1 MTLYGVSVG
10 TGDPED
16 ITVKALKT
24 IAKCRVIAAPSTHG
38 GRSAA
43 LAIAEQA
50 ADLSQKEIILLDMP
64 MTRDRQA
71 RAAAHKAAAEK
82 LSRVL
87 ETEDAALLCLGD
99 TALYSTFSYIAP
111 RVRELGHEVRCISG
125 VCSPCAAANAL
136 GIPLVQG
143 DEPLL
148 ILPCGAE
155 DFADLMHTPVRKVIM
170 KGGSGE
176 VRQALADCGLL
187 SDAYAAENVGT
198 PGEKLCRGSDIP
210 HETGYFTVY
219 IV

>member
-24 IAKCRVIAAPSTHG
+24 IERCRVIAAPAAKG

-43 LAIAEQA
+43 LSIAEQA
-50 ADLSQKEIILLDMP
+50 ADLAGKEILLLDMP

-71 RAAAHKAAAEK
+71 LAAAHREAAER

-87 ETEDAALLCLGD
+87 ETEDVGLLCLGD

-111 RVRELGHEVRCISG
+111 YVREMGHDVSYVSG

-148 ILPCGAE
+148 ILPCGTDSFTE
-155 DFADLMHTPVRKVIM
+155 LINMPVRKVIM
-170 KGGSGE
+170 KGGSRE
-176 VRQALADCGLL
+176 VRQALSDCGLL
-187 SDAYAAENVGT
+187 DKTHAAENVGR
-198 PGEKLCRGSDIP
+198 PDEKTWRGSDIP
-210 HETGYFTVY
+210 AETGYFTVY